1 MQLHIV
7 NENPK
12 YPPVRLIEP
21 TTLGYIHLAAVVQ
34 PRRAPF
40 VPMGR
45 EKAQLLAR
53 LKHLAQQLEQL
64 DTVEKVTVFHAIV
77 IAPPG
82 GYVKQHRDAIHLP
95 RYDIVVLVETTSPEA
110 AYQVQK
116 MAAYTALVA
125 TLRSK
130 ANDLHIVV
138 ACNVKRVGD
147 VKKHRK
153 GVFLFN
159 YFVGEDP
166 QVTLALWDYL
176 AGWYAVETGMDNSTL
191 LLPLEGE
198 RSDYTIINHA
208 HWNGLLSFMWQ
219 QMTKRSFRT
228 YMQANLDVNHVGAMP
243 IFYHLA

>member
-1 MQLHIV
+1 MELRIV
-7 NENPK
+7 NENSN
-12 YPPVRLIEP
+12 YPPVKLIEP

-34 PRRAPF
+34 PRQVSFLPA
-40 VPMGR
+40 GR

-53 LKHLAQQLEQL
+53 LKHFAHQLEQL
-64 DTVEKVTVFHAIV
+64 DMVEKVTVFHSIV
-77 IAPPG
+77 MAPPS
-82 GYVKQHRDAIHLP
+82 GYVKQHRNAIHLP
-95 RYDIVVLVETTSPEA
+95 RSDIVVLVETTSPETA
-110 AYQVQK
+110 RQVQK
-116 MAAYTALVA
+116 TAAYAVLVEA
-125 TLRSK
+125 LRSK
-130 ANDLHIVV
+130 TNDLHIVV
-138 ACNVKRVGD
+138 ARNVKRVGD
-147 VKKHRK
+147 VEKHRT

-198 RSDYTIINHA
+198 GSDYTIINYA
-208 HWNGLLSFMWQ
+208 HWNGLLRFMWQ

-228 YMQANLDVNHVGAMP
+228 YMQANLDVNQVGAMP

>member
-1 MQLHIV
+1 MELRIV

-12 YPPVRLIEP
+12 YPPVKLIEP

-53 LKHLAQQLEQL
+53 LKHLAHQLEQL
-64 DTVEKVTVFHAIV
+64 DMVEKVTVFDSIV
-77 IAPPG
+77 MAPPS

-95 RYDIVVLVETTSPEA
+95 RYDIVVLVETTSPETA
-110 AYQVQK
+110 RQVQK
-116 MAAYTALVA
+116 MATYAALVSA
-125 TLRSK
+125 LRSK

-138 ACNVKRVGD
+138 ARNFKRVGD
-147 VKKHRK
+147 VEKRRK

-166 QVTLALWDYL
+166 QVTLALWDHL
-176 AGWYAVETGMDNSTL
+176 AGWYAVETGMDNSML

-208 HWNGLLSFMWQ
+208 
-219 QMTKRSFRT
+219 R
-228 YMQANLDVNHVGAMP
+228 
-243 IFYHLA
+243 